1 MNTSILLN
9 IYHYEETQKIHSVF
23 MKSVV
28 HYYYN
33 ILSSFLIQQNIRT
46 CYNLIIT
53 YYLMVNLLPNKLF
66 LTPLWPDEVI
76 DIFNYTCR
84 ICTYFKVYPQQNTY
98 SNETTHHKPS
108 QTAPP
113 TGDKYSKV

>member
-9 IYHYEETQKIHSVF
+9 IYLYEETQKIPFFF

-46 CYNLIIT
+46 CYNLTIT
-53 YYLMVNLLPNKLF
+53 HYPMVGLLPNKLL
-66 LTPLWPDEVI
+66 LTPLWPDKVI
-76 DIFNYTCR
+76 GIFNCTCR
-84 ICTYFKVYPQQNTY
+84 IFTYFKIYPQQNT
-98 SNETTHHKPS
+98 
-108 QTAPP
+108 
-113 TGDKYSKV
+113 